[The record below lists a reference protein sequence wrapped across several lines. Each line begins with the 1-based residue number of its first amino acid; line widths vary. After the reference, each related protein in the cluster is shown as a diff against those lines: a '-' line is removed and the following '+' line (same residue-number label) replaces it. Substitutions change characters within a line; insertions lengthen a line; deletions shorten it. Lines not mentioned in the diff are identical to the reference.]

1 MAENI
6 SYTADVEHVYVA
18 YSDIH
23 GISRG
28 KLFTASSYRSI
39 AKIGM
44 RNCCGVFSK
53 DVTGTPV
60 SETGILWEHGADD
73 NYMRPCPETLRLAP
87 WREGCAM
94 VVADVLEPDGS
105 PLLVAPRHA
114 LTRVVERFRAA
125 TGADPVVGI
134 ELEFSLLNRNGAYA
148 SHGTQAYSLH
158 QMTEASDFFDA
169 LAIALNKAEIPVEG
183 ISAENCD
190 GQYEVSLHH
199 TNALAMADLLFQ
211 TKHIIKEIARRNGYR
226 ATFMG
231 LPDNG
236 LAPNGLH
243 VNVSISDTDHAFSVA
258 EDDTPSPE
266 LGRSIAGLLAYS
278 NDALSLFLPTINAF
292 KAPMADSFFPLSAS
306 WGFDNRSVLVRVP
319 DRSGPGCRV
328 EFRLPTAD
336 ANPYLAVAGVLAL
349 MQRGL
354 ETEGDLPSPVSNNA
368 FERNDLP
375 PLDFRFEEALDRLSA
390 LDWLADALGAPLM
403 QTFLI
408 VKKRE
413 AERFRSHVTDWEKE
427 VYGTF
432 F

>member
-1 MAENI
+1 MTENI
-6 SYTADVEHVYVA
+6 LNTATLEHIYVA
-18 YSDIH
+18 YADIH
-23 GISRG
+23 GICRG
-28 KLFTASSYRSI
+28 KLLTANSYQSI
-39 AKIGM
+39 AKTGM

-60 SETGILWEHGADD
+60 LETGILWEHGADD
-73 NYMRPCPETLRLAP
+73 NYMRPCPETLRPAP
-87 WREGCAM
+87 WRDGCAM
-94 VVADVLEPDGS
+94 VIADVLESDGN
-105 PLLVAPRHA
+105 PLPVAPRNA
-114 LTRVVERFRAA
+114 LARVIEQFRAA
-125 TGADPVVGI
+125 TGAKPIVGV
-134 ELEFSLLNRNGAYA
+134 ELEFSLQHKDRTFANR
-148 SHGTQAYSLH
+148 GTQAYSLH
-158 QMTEASDFFDA
+158 QMTEASDFLDT
-169 LAIALNKAEIPVEG
+169 LAIALNKAEISVEG
-183 ISAENCD
+183 IAAENCD
-190 GQYEVSLHH
+190 GQYEVSLHY

-211 TKHIIKEIARRNGYR
+211 TKHIIKEIAQRSGYH

-236 LAPNGLH
+236 LSPNGLH
-243 VNVSISDTDHAFSVA
+243 VNVSLSGVDHAFSVA

-266 LGRSIAGLLAYS
+266 LRRSIVGLLTHS

-292 KAPMADSFFPLSAS
+292 KASVDGSFFPLSAS

-319 DRSGPGCRV
+319 DRNGAGCRV

-354 ETEGDLPSPVSNNA
+354 ETEGRLSSPVYDNA

-375 PLDFRFEEALDRLSA
+375 LFDFSFENALKRLSA
-390 LDWLADALGAPLM
+390 LDWLADALGTPLM
-403 QTFLI
+403 QTFLT

-413 AERFRSHVTDWEKE
+413 AEHFQVHVTDWEKE
-427 VYGTF
+427 TYGTF